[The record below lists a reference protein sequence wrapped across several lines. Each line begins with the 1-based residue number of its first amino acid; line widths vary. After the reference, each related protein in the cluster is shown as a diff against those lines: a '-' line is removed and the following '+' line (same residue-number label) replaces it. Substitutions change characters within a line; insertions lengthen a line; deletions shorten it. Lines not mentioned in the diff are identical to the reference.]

1 MFNVLFH
8 LGAHPAAAIYILYGS
23 SRGGRAAGQEKCTK
37 RMRHFRSLAKLDK
50 LNAVHFDMLIN

>member
-23 SRGGRAAGQEKCTK
+23 SRGGRGRAREMHQAYAT
-37 RMRHFRSLAKLDK
+37 FSLAKLDK